1 MAHGDRLLDRP
12 RSVRERWADEI
23 LDRLSPIMGALGIVF
38 VLLVLGEQLA
48 RPGPLAV
55 VLAVLSW
62 TLWAVFAAEFVAR
75 LVVTPDTGAFLRRNW
90 WQIVFLV
97 LPFLRLLR
105 VLRIARLTR
114 SGRVLSGAV
123 RGSRSTQAVLGSRL
137 AGLGSIV
144 AITVLGSSQL
154 LFEFSD
160 YPRYADALH
169 AAALG
174 AISGEPLQKADG
186 FALVMEVFL
195 AIFSVVVFGA
205 LAGLL
210 GSFFIESRDS
220 EKQAATDSVGSAV
233 LPAQGRMERA
243 TGIEPA

>member
-1 MAHGDRLLDRP
+1 MARGSRLLEEP

-23 LDRLSPIMGALGIVF
+23 LDRLSPIMGVLGIVF

-48 RPGPLAV
+48 RPGPLSVAM
-55 VLAVLSW
+55 AVLSW
-62 TLWAVFAAEFVAR
+62 MLWAVFAVEFVAR

-90 WQIVFLV
+90 WQIIFLV

-105 VLRIARLTR
+105 LLRIARLTR

-123 RGSRSTQAVLGSRL
+123 RGSRSAQAVLGSRL
-137 AGLGSIV
+137 AGLGSVV

-174 AISGEPLQKADG
+174 AITGEPLQKADG
-186 FALVMEVFL
+186 FALAMDVVL
-195 AIFSVVVFGA
+195 AVFSVVVFGA

-220 EKQAATDSVGSAV
+220 EKRAAAES
-233 LPAQGRMERA
+233 P
-243 TGIEPA
+243 EPD

>member
-1 MAHGDRLLDRP
+1 MAHGKRLIEEP

-23 LDRLSPIMGALGIVF
+23 LDRLSPIMGVLGILF

-48 RPGPLAV
+48 RPGLLATV
-55 VLAVLSW
+55 MAVLSW
-62 TLWAVFAAEFVAR
+62 TLWAVFAIEFIAR
-75 LVVTPDTGAFLRRNW
+75 LVVTPDTGAFLRKNW
-90 WQIVFLV
+90 WQIIFLV

-105 VLRIARLTR
+105 ALRIARLTR

-123 RGSRSTQAVLGSRL
+123 RGSRSAQAVLGSRL
-137 AGLGSIV
+137 AGLGSVV

-174 AISGEPLQKADG
+174 AITGEPLQKADG
-186 FALVMEVFL
+186 FARAVEVFL
-195 AIFSVVVFGA
+195 AVFSVVVFGA

-210 GSFFIESRDS
+210 GSFFIEERNN
-220 EKQAATDSVGSAV
+220 EKEVAARVVTD
-233 LPAQGRMERA
+233 RA
-243 TGIEPA
+243 DRYRVDR